1 MIGILL
7 KFEREVIPYWF
18 QYAWN
23 CIVNFLFELFYLKKE
38 CWNILRMK
46 IIKWY
51 SGEIGERFKIFVDF
65 LTQKILNK
73 SLVNWL
79 LMKD

>member
-18 QYAWN
+18 QYVWN

-65 LTQKILNK
+65 LTQKISNK

>member
-23 CIVNFLFELFYLKKE
+23 YIVNFLFELFYLKKE

-65 LTQKILNK
+65 LTQKISNK

-79 LMKD
+79 MKD